1 MTADI
6 STNMT
11 FGGNN
16 DEGAYE
22 KAARHHDS
30 RVRYRR
36 RGGADGVVRRSRSAA
51 PSLWNTLS
59 GRHACARLAAVCPMN
74 HPAVKRVAILSNP
87 GGPDTSPVVSGLST
101 ANVTVAYLQDDGSV
115 AASYSQTKYVR
126 VSITGYELTLFIPF
140 VTPTITAPPFSTTL
154 PSESLGYVPDTGTF
168 ECFGT

>member
-1 MTADI
+1 MNRQRGATTVEFAI
-6 STNMT
+6 VGAVALTVL
-11 FGGNN
+11 FGVIEIGR
-16 DEGAYE
+16 ALF
-22 KAARHHDS
+22 
-30 RVRYRR
+30 V
-36 RGGADGVVRRSRSAA
+36 
-51 PSLWNTLS
+51 WNTLS
-59 GRHACARLAAVCPMN
+59 EATRRGARLAAVCPMN

-101 ANVTVAYLQDDGSV
+101 ANVTVAYLQDDGSA

-154 PSESLGYVPDTGTF
+154 PSESLGYVPDTGTY